1 MNRSHKG
8 QFYLW
13 FVVAAGLSIISY
25 TAWHLPL
32 HRLDIRFL
40 LLALATICIGSRLS
54 IQIPRVKAHISV
66 SDTFIFLTLLMFGG
80 AAAILLATL
89 EALCS
94 SLRIS
99 TSTKV
104 HLFNSSLIS

>member
-32 HRLDIRFL
+32 HRLDVRFL

-66 SDTFIFLTLLMFGG
+66 SDTFIFLTLLMVGG
-80 AAAILLATL
+80 EAAILPATL

-94 SLRIS
+94 SVRIS
-99 TSTKV
+99 TRTQL
-104 HLFNSSLIS
+104 HLFHASLVA